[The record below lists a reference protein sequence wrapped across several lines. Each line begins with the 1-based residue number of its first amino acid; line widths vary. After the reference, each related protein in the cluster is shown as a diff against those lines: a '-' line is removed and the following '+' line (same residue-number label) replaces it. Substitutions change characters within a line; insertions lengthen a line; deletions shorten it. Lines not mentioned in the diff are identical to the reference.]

1 MAERRLILGLISA
14 ALAAAIACA
23 PAHAQRLRDRSEIK
37 QLQGVDL
44 EERIGETIPLDIE
57 LVDSNGQTVTLGEQ
71 LGGRPTV
78 LALVYYDC
86 PVVCSVV
93 MDRLAESM
101 NGLDYA
107 VGEDYSTVVISFD
120 PTETTEQ
127 ALGRK
132 QVYLSGYTQPVTPA
146 TQSGWT
152 FHTADAIEIA
162 KLTNAVGFNVQKLD
176 NGEYSHPVGLCVL
189 SPEGKISRYM
199 YGFDYP
205 PKQMKLALLEASEGK
220 VAQSL
225 GDRLMMFC
233 YTYDPTAGA
242 YTMEAM
248 TVMRIGAGLTVI
260 VLTVLISGLLIAERA
275 RRRRRAAS
283 MAVDSPAP
291 RAMGHA

>member
-1 MAERRLILGLISA
+1 MAERRLIPCLITA

-57 LVDSNGQTVTLGEQ
+57 LTDANGRTVTLGDQ

-86 PVVCSVV
+86 PIVCSVV

-107 VGEDYSTVVISFD
+107 VGEDYSTVVVSFD
-120 PTETTEQ
+120 PSETTEQ
-127 ALGRK
+127 AMARK

-146 TQSGWT
+146 TQAGWT

-162 KLTNAVGFNVQKLD
+162 RLINAVGFNIQKLD
-176 NGEYSHPVGLCVL
+176 NGEYSHPVGLCVV

-205 PKQMKLALLEASEGK
+205 PKQLKLSLLDASEGK
-220 VAQSL
+220 IAQSL
-225 GDRLMMFC
+225 GDRFLHFC
-233 YTYDPTAGA
+233 YRYDPTAGA
-242 YTMEAM
+242 YSMEAM
-248 TVMRIGAGLTVI
+248 TVMRIGAVLTVI

-275 RRRRRAAS
+275 RRRRRSKS
-283 MAVDSPAP
+283 MAVESPAP

>member
-1 MAERRLILGLISA
+1 MADRRLIPALITA
-14 ALAAAIACA
+14 ALAAAVACA

-37 QLQGVDL
+37 QLDGVEL
-44 EERIGETIPLDIE
+44 EERIGDQVPLNIQ
-57 LVDSNGQTVTLGEQ
+57 LTDSNGQPVTLGDQ
-71 LGGRPTV
+71 LGRRPTV

-107 VGEDYSTVVISFD
+107 VGEDYSAVVVSFD

-127 ALGRK
+127 AFARK
-132 QVYLSGYTQPVTPA
+132 QVYLSGYTQTVTPA

-162 KLTNAVGFNVQKLD
+162 KLTNAVGFNIQKLD

-189 SPEGKISRYM
+189 SPEGTISRYM
-199 YGFDYP
+199 YGFEYP
-205 PKQMKLALLEASEGK
+205 PKQMKLALLDASEGK
-220 VAQSL
+220 VARSL

-260 VLTVLISGLLIAERA
+260 ALMVLIAGLLVAERA